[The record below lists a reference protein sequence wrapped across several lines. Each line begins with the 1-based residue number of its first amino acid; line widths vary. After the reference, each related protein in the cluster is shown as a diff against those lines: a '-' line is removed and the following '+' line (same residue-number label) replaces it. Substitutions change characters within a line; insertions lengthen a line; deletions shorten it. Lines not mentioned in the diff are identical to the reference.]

1 MSELYPWSKKN
12 ACSQYIIDMYTHA
25 ETAFSYL
32 TSVFMVQDSLLLQT
46 ISILPAVYLLTRF
59 DHI

>member
-1 MSELYPWSKKN
+1 
-12 ACSQYIIDMYTHA
+12 MYTHA
-25 ETAFSYL
+25 ETAFIYL